1 MQEREEIEIDLIE
14 LAKFCWKKK
23 KYFIIPLAIAS
34 VLVVGFCVLSIVM
47 SPEKSPLPNK
57 YTGSTK
63 ILVRETS
70 SGSSVSSSLA
80 SLAALG
86 GVNLGSSNDASNSVL
101 LETLASTNS
110 FKDDIVNKFNLVERY
125 KIEKKEKY
133 NSRKKL
139 DKALSVSM
147 DKDDPVLTVSFT
159 DIDPAFAK
167 EVAEYASE
175 LLIKMFYD
183 VSVDDNTINLKNYRE
198 AMDASFAKIVQYEKD
213 IQELEQSVSN
223 SYASSIP
230 SIMFDVQM
238 KKMELEAEQTIY
250 ANFRGQHEL
259 LSIQMENE
267 PTMLKIIQEAEVPEE
282 KSGPSRAMICIIVD
296 LIVFVGCFVWVFIK
310 YYQMLLKKTETT
322 EVVAR

>member
-1 MQEREEIEIDLIE
+1 M
-14 LAKFCWKKK
+14 A
-23 KYFIIPLAIAS
+23 
-34 VLVVGFCVLSIVM
+34 
-47 SPEKSPLPNK
+47 
-57 YTGSTK
+57 
-63 ILVRETS
+63 
-70 SGSSVSSSLA
+70 
-80 SLAALG
+80 
-86 GVNLGSSNDASNSVL
+86 
-101 LETLASTNS
+101 
-110 FKDDIVNKFNLVERY
+110 
-125 KIEKKEKY
+125 
-133 NSRKKL
+133 
-139 DKALSVSM
+139 
-147 DKDDPVLTVSFT
+147 KDDPVLTVSFT

-322 EVVAR
+322 EVVAK

>member
-14 LAKFCWKKK
+14 LVKFCWKKK
-23 KYFIIPLAIAS
+23 FDFIIPLAIAS
-34 VLVVGFCVLSIVM
+34 VLIVVFSVISLVM
-47 SPEKSPLPNK
+47 PPEKSPLPNK

-147 DKDDPVLTVSFT
+147 AKDDPVLTVSFT

-282 KSGPSRAMICIIVD
+282 KSGPSRAKICIIVD

>member
-34 VLVVGFCVLSIVM
+34 VLVIGFSVLSIVM

-86 GVNLGSSNDASNSVL
+86 GVNLGSSKDASNSVL

-147 DKDDPVLTVSFT
+147 AKDDPVLTVSFT

-282 KSGPSRAMICIIVD
+282 KSGPSRAKICIIVD

-322 EVVAR
+322 EVVAK

>member
-1 MQEREEIEIDLIE
+1 MNERDEIEIDLID

-34 VLVVGFCVLSIVM
+34 VLVVAFCVISIVM

-86 GVNLGSSNDASNSVL
+86 GVNLGSSKDASNSVL

-147 DKDDPVLTVSFT
+147 AKDDPVLTVSFT

-198 AMDASFAKIVQYEKD
+198 AMDASFAKIVQYQKD

-282 KSGPSRAMICIIVD
+282 KSGPSRAKICIIVD

-322 EVVAR
+322 EVVAK

>member
-14 LAKFCWKKK
+14 LVKFCWKKK
-23 KYFIIPLAIAS
+23 FDFIIPLAIAS
-34 VLVVGFCVLSIVM
+34 VLIVVFSVISLVM
-47 SPEKSPLPNK
+47 PPEKSPLPNK

>member
-1 MQEREEIEIDLIE
+1 MNERDEIEIDLID

-34 VLVVGFCVLSIVM
+34 VLVVAFCVISIVM

-86 GVNLGSSNDASNSVL
+86 GVNLGSSKDASNSVL

-125 KIEKKEKY
+125 KIKTKEKY
-133 NSRKKL
+133 NSRKAL

-147 DKDDPVLTVSFT
+147 AKDDPVLTVSFT

-282 KSGPSRAMICIIVD
+282 KSGPSRAKICIIVD
-296 LIVFVGCFVWVFIK
+296 LIVFVGCFVYVFIK

-322 EVVAR
+322 EVVAK

>member
-14 LAKFCWKKK
+14 LVKFCWKKK
-23 KYFIIPLAIAS
+23 FDFIIPLAIAS
-34 VLVVGFCVLSIVM
+34 VLIVVFSVISLVM
-47 SPEKSPLPNK
+47 PPEKSPLPNK

-147 DKDDPVLTVSFT
+147 AKDDPVLTVSFT

-167 EVAEYASE
+167 EVSEYASE

>member
-14 LAKFCWKKK
+14 LVKFCWKKK
-23 KYFIIPLAIAS
+23 FDFIIPLAIAS
-34 VLVVGFCVLSIVM
+34 VLIVVFSVISLVM
-47 SPEKSPLPNK
+47 PPEKSPLPNK

-147 DKDDPVLTVSFT
+147 AKDDPVLTVSFT